1 MNAEQ
6 ALDVLDWWIEANDT
20 NRGRRQQKVEMDEA
34 LEKARAF
41 FADLVDR
48 DALQRNALEHIANTC
63 PGRAA
68 EVARAGLSEP
78 RELQA

>member
-6 ALDVLDWWIEANDT
+6 ALAVLDECTDQLEAQPGCYYTDA
-20 NRGRRQQKVEMDEA
+20 VE
-34 LEKARAF
+34 LQKARAF
-41 FADLVDR
+41 FADLIR
-48 DALQRNALEHIANTC
+48 REALQRNALEHIANTC

-78 RELQA
+78 QEPQA